1 MGFILGLG
9 LTDVSGRSVKCFSKC
24 VQRTSCISLGCLI
37 KIQIPMPHLCDPLDQ
52 NLQGWS
58 LGICILPTSLP
69 PVTQSH
75 SRATGALVL
84 GVWGARGGVE
94 RS

>member
-58 LGICILPTSLP
+58 LGICILTP
-69 PVTQSH
+69 PLVTLIH
-75 SRATGALVL
+75 SRATEVLVM
-84 GVWGARGGVE
+84 GVGGMV
-94 RS
+94 SV